1 MRNKIIV
8 VDDHVEFLDMLK
20 NLFKVVLDDT
30 DVEFYYFTDHLEVL
44 DFYESCK
51 SEIGLVISDYYMPG
65 MNGVDL
71 YNCLLLIDPKLKFVL
86 VSGDFDFS
94 KVSLNSNMVG
104 LYEKPIGSIV
114 GFAKEILKIVCAGK

>member
-8 VDDHVEFLDMLK
+8 IDDHVEFLDMLK

-30 DVEFYYFTDHLEVL
+30 DVELHYFTDHLEVL
-44 DFYESCK
+44 DFYESYK
-51 SEIGLVISDYYMPG
+51 SEIGLVISDYDMPG
-65 MNGVDL
+65 MNGIDL
-71 YNCLLLIDPKLKFVL
+71 YKCLLLIDPKLKFVL

-104 LYEKPIGSIV
+104 LYEKPISSIIS
-114 GFAKEILKIVCAGK
+114 FAKDMIYLASQEK